1 MSSKKGSK
9 RKLSDTDHGHGLR
22 TRVTDTRHGLTLGD
36 IGEFG
41 LINRVRKWMSSSTPA
56 LLQGIGDDVAVMEMG
71 NRILLATTDV
81 LIEGIH
87 FERSWTDPY
96 RLGKKSLAV
105 NLSDIAAMGGTPR
118 YFLISLGLPKHLPLS
133 FISRFYLGLK
143 ETAKRYR
150 VDLVGGNTSLSKKMM
165 ITVCLLGEG
174 KKKDLLFRNGARV
187 GDELFVSGTLGD
199 SALGLKILQK
209 KGPRKGPRQLIERHL
224 SPCPR
229 VELGQ
234 AIARHR
240 CATAMIDISDG
251 LLSDTRHIMEES
263 NVGAMIWEDRIPLSP
278 SYRRASAMYSKNP
291 VHMAVSGG
299 EDYELLFTAPP
310 EKKGEISSLSRSL
323 KIPIVCVGRI
333 LPKAKKLIVVRNDET
348 TYVPSRFGFD
358 HFTQGSRGQGFKGS
372 SR

>member
-1 MSSKKGSK
+1 MPSSDSA
-9 RKLSDTDHGHGLR
+9 L
-22 TRVTDTRHGLTLGD
+22 
-36 IGEFG
+36 
-41 LINRVRKWMSSSTPA
+41 VR
-56 LLQGIGDDVAVMEMG
+56 GIGDDVAVMELG
-71 NRILLATTDV
+71 DRTLLATTDT

-96 RLGKKSLAV
+96 RLGRKSLAV

-118 YFLISLGLPKHLPLS
+118 YFLISLGLPKHLPLP

-150 VDLVGGNTSLSKKMM
+150 VNLVGGNTSLSKKMM

-174 KKKDLLFRNGARV
+174 KKKGLLFRNGARV

-199 SALGLKILQK
+199 SALGLKILK
-209 KGPRKGPRQLIERHL
+209 KEGPRKGPRQLIERHL

-263 NVGAMIWEDRIPLSP
+263 SVGAMIWENRIPLSS
-278 SYRRASAMYSKNP
+278 SYRQASPGYSRNP
-291 VHMAVSGG
+291 VHMALSGG

-310 EKKGEISSLSRSL
+310 EKRGKLSSLSRSL
-323 KIPIVCVGRI
+323 KIPVTCIGRI
-333 LPKAKKLIVVRNDET
+333 LPKANNLIVVRNDGT
-348 TYVPSRFGFD
+348 TYAPSRFGFD
-358 HFTQGSRGQGFKGS
+358 HFK
-372 SR
+372 

>member
-1 MSSKKGSK
+1 M
-9 RKLSDTDHGHGLR
+9 D
-22 TRVTDTRHGLTLGD
+22 LGD

-41 LINRVRKWMSSSTPA
+41 LINRVRKWMSSSAPA

-71 NRILLATTDV
+71 TRALLATTDT
-81 LIEGIH
+81 LIEDIH
-87 FERSWTDPY
+87 FERSWMDPN

-118 YFLISLGLPKHLPLS
+118 YFLVSLGLPKDLPLS
-133 FISRFYLGLK
+133 YISRFYLGLK
-143 ETAKRYR
+143 ATAKRYR
-150 VDLVGGNTSLSKKMM
+150 VDLVGGNTSLSEKMM
-165 ITVCLLGEG
+165 ITICLLGEG
-174 KKKDLLFRNGARV
+174 RKKELLFRNGARV
-187 GDELFVSGTLGD
+187 GDEIFVSGTLGD
-199 SALGLKILQK
+199 SALGLKILQE
-209 KGPRKGPRQLIERHL
+209 KGLRGNPRPLLERHL

-291 VHMAVSGG
+291 VHMALSGG

-310 EKKGEISSLSRSL
+310 QKREKISSLSRSL
-323 KIPIVCVGRI
+323 RIPITCVGKI
-333 LPKAKKLIVVRNDET
+333 LPKAKKLTIVREDGK

-358 HFTQGSRGQGFKGS
+358 HFKRSFRG
-372 SR
+372 

>member
-1 MSSKKGSK
+1 M
-9 RKLSDTDHGHGLR
+9 D
-22 TRVTDTRHGLTLGD
+22 LGD

-41 LINRVRKWMSSSTPA
+41 LINRVRKWMSSSAPA

-71 NRILLATTDV
+71 TRALLATTDT
-81 LIEGIH
+81 LIEDIH
-87 FERSWTDPY
+87 FERSWMDPN

-118 YFLISLGLPKHLPLS
+118 YFLVSLGLPKDLPLS
-133 FISRFYLGLK
+133 YISRFYLGLK
-143 ETAKRYR
+143 ATAKRYR
-150 VDLVGGNTSLSKKMM
+150 VDLVGGNTSLSEKMM
-165 ITVCLLGEG
+165 ITICLLGEG
-174 KKKDLLFRNGARV
+174 RKKELLFRNGARV
-187 GDELFVSGTLGD
+187 GDEIFVSGTLGD
-199 SALGLKILQK
+199 SALGLKILQE
-209 KGPRKGPRQLIERHL
+209 KGLRGNPRPLLERHL
-224 SPCPR
+224 SPSPR

-291 VHMAVSGG
+291 VHMALSGG

-310 EKKGEISSLSRSL
+310 QKREKISSLSRSL
-323 KIPIVCVGRI
+323 RIPITCVGKI
-333 LPKAKKLIVVRNDET
+333 LPKAKKLTIVREDGK

-358 HFTQGSRGQGFKGS
+358 HFKRSFRG
-372 SR
+372 

>member
-1 MSSKKGSK
+1 MDVGE
-9 RKLSDTDHGHGLR
+9 
-22 TRVTDTRHGLTLGD
+22 

-41 LINRVRKWMSSSTPA
+41 LINRIRKWTSSSAPA

-71 NRILLATTDV
+71 PRALLATTDI

-87 FERSWTDPY
+87 FECSWMEPY

-105 NLSDIAAMGGTPR
+105 NLSDIAAMGGTPK
-118 YFLISLGLPKHLPLS
+118 YFLVSLGLPRHLPLS

-150 VDLVGGNTSLSKKMM
+150 VNLVGGNTSLSEKMM
-165 ITVCLLGEG
+165 INICLLGEG
-174 KKKDLLFRNGARV
+174 RKKELLFRNGARV
-187 GDELFVSGTLGD
+187 GDEIFVSGTLGD
-199 SALGLKILQK
+199 STLGLKILQE

-263 NVGAMIWEDRIPLSP
+263 SVGAMIWENRIPLSP
-278 SYRRASAMYSKNP
+278 SYRQASPMYSKNP
-291 VHMAVSGG
+291 VHMALSGG

-310 EKKGEISSLSRSL
+310 EKRGKISSLSRSL
-323 KIPIVCVGRI
+323 KIPITCVGKI
-333 LPKAKKLIVVRNDET
+333 LPKAKTLTIVREDGK

-358 HFTQGSRGQGFKGS
+358 HFAQGSRGQGFKGS